1 MTAAANATTT
11 ANPADPTTLHGQADA
26 CFRAGDFE
34 GALRSLH
41 ALLRQRPEA
50 ASAWQ
55 DLAIVLH
62 NLGAT
67 RVNAHVPGAAIHPL
81 RLALAIDPALAPAR
95 AALAEALFGEGRR
108 LVDVGRHDEAVALYT
123 RAAAIQPDRHDIRYY
138 AMFAHLWRDDYAA
151 AWDPEVW
158 RRVYCAVSP
167 RLWDGQSDVGDML
180 VTHENGLGD
189 LLQFVRC
196 LPDLAGRFGRIL
208 LRTNARCLPLL
219 RNPHLRLF
227 GGALDDRITV
237 LGPDEEV
244 AYDRHCELFGL
255 FMATGLTPRTLT
267 TRPPYLAV
275 AEPLTEA
282 WAAVL
287 DAHAAG
293 RRLRVGLSWGA
304 LGGGTNPRTVDAA
317 ALRPLLDRFPEVL
330 FVGLQADE
338 AKAGL
343 FAGPSADNL
352 LDLGVRDIAATA
364 AVIANVDVVVAADS
378 GLAHLAGALG
388 TEVWLLLGRLCDW
401 RWHLAGTS
409 SDWYPRARLFRQEA
423 DGDWSAP
430 VAAVESALRRRTDPP

>member
-1 MTAAANATTT
+1 MTTVGIPDTD
-11 ANPADPTTLHGQADA
+11 DPTALHGLAKDR
-26 CFRAGDFE
+26 FRAGDYDV
-34 GALRSLH
+34 ALRCLQ
-41 ALLRQRPEA
+41 ALLLRWPA
-50 ASAWQ
+50 DTSAWQ

-62 NLGAT
+62 NVGAT
-67 RVNAHVPGAAIHPL
+67 CVNARVPGAAIRPL
-81 RLALAIDPALAPAR
+81 RTALAIDPALAPAR

-108 LVDVGRHDEAVALYT
+108 LVDLGRYDEAVALYT

-158 RRVYCAVSP
+158 RRVFCAVSP
-167 RLWDGQSDVGDML
+167 RLWDGQSDVADML

-189 LLQFVRC
+189 LLQFARC
-196 LPDLAGRFGRIL
+196 LPGLAGRFGRIF

-227 GGALDDRITV
+227 GGALADRITV

-255 FMATGLTPRTLT
+255 FMATGLTPGTLT
-267 TRPPYLAV
+267 TRPPYLSV
-275 AEPLTEA
+275 AEPLKAA

-304 LGGGTNPRTVDAA
+304 LGGGANPRTVDAT
-317 ALRPLLDRFPEVL
+317 ALRPLLDHFPDVL
-330 FVGLQADE
+330 FVCLQADE

-343 FAGPSADNL
+343 FAGPPADNL

-364 AVIANVDVVVAADS
+364 AVIANLDLVVVADS

-401 RWHLAGTS
+401 RWHRAGVT
-409 SDWYPRARLFRQEA
+409 SDWYPQARLFRQEV
-423 DGDWSAP
+423 DGDWSGP
-430 VAAVESALRRRTDPP
+430 VAAVEAALRHRTGRP